1 MNKLIVPWEKSVV
14 LGCLFLLVTV
24 MAVGAYVGIKEEGRA
39 FNPVYQEQK
48 TAGPMVNRAV
58 GAAMEKYLDSA
69 DSSVSRVRIYSTT
82 VNGDGA
88 VTAIVYVSR
97 LGCGGMQDDDSNG
110 LVWSLGDTFAAIMVF
125 INLIGIVPLGGI
137 AVKLL
142 ANYERQKAKG
152 LDPIFHRDMLPE
164 VKNVEVWDGSDAVC
178 RRHGEIVREV

>member
-69 DSSVSRVRIYSTT
+69 NSSVSRVRIYSTT

-97 LGCGGMQDDDSNG
+97 LGCGGMQDDDSNPHEMT
-110 LVWSLGDTFAAIMVF
+110 LAPDETSGDEYVVSADDVL
-125 INLIGIVPLGGI
+125 NP
-137 AVKLL
+137 K
-142 ANYERQKAKG
+142 NH
-152 LDPIFHRDMLPE
+152 DLPQFQPFDALYASD
-164 VKNVEVWDGSDAVC
+164 DGKIPRC
-178 RRHGEIVREV
+178 G